1 LIEVVHVRE
10 ESSKIESA
18 KVEHEAF
25 ESERRLGFQQA
36 ETCNGTEMS
45 ASRVSAHERQRRTV
59 LFLSVVDQPVRHVFA
74 IVVAFGIRVF
84 RGKAIADAD
93 NGKLAVLRDPVE
105 HQVLVVFGLENPAAA
120 MDVVEHCLWATGV
133 WCEDTAGDFSSS
145 IARGKFDVLA
155 RLYDGWL
162 REGCFSV
169 PSHLA
174 ILLGA
179 DLQAC

>member
-1 LIEVVHVRE
+1 MIEVVHVRE

-36 ETCNGTEMS
+36 ETSNGTEMS
-45 ASRVSAHERQRRTV
+45 ASRVYAHERQRRTV

-74 IVVAFGIRVF
+74 IVVAFRVWVF
-84 RGKAIADAD
+84 RSKAIADAED
-93 NGKLAVLRDPVE
+93 GELAVLRNPVE
-105 HQVLVVFGLENPAAA
+105 HQVLVVFGLKDPAAA
-120 MDVVEHCLWATGV
+120 VDVIEYSLWAAGV
-133 WCEDTAGDFSSS
+133 WCEDTAGNFPSS
-145 IARGKFDVLA
+145 IARGQFDVLA
-155 RLYDGWL
+155 RIYDGWL
-162 REGCFSV
+162 WEGCLSV

-179 DLQAC
+179 DL